1 MQTED
6 FCHCYVI
13 ISVLQVI
20 HGEYLLTG
28 LDWTTDWT
36 GRRIGL
42 DRSEV
47 KSGPHAPRGPLF
59 GLKADFK
66 EASVTKHCSS
76 LRNIVHN

>member
-13 ISVLQVI
+13 ISVVQVI
-20 HGEYLLTG
+20 HGEFLLTG

-36 GRRIGL
+36 GL

-59 GLKADFK
+59 GLKGRF
-66 EASVTKHCSS
+66 
-76 LRNIVHN
+76 

>member
-36 GRRIGL
+36 GPQTGL
-42 DRSEV
+42 DD
-47 KSGPHAPRGPLF
+47 GLDWTTDWTGPL
-59 GLKADFK
+59 
-66 EASVTKHCSS
+66 
-76 LRNIVHN
+76 